1 MTANAFL
8 RLGNINQ
15 RQAQI
20 IQLYYDDPKLM
31 LTVKDVQVKFMVTPT
46 TAKTDII
53 GLVDRGLLS
62 EIYINKIKRGYVK
75 GDAFDEVVN
84 QK

>member
-1 MTANAFL
+1 
-8 RLGNINQ
+8 
-15 RQAQI
+15 
-20 IQLYYDDPKLM
+20 M